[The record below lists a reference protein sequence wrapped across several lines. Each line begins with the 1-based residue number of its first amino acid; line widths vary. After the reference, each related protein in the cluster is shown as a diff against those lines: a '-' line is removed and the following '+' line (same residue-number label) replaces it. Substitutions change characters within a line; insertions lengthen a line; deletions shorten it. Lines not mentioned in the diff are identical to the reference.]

1 MKGKGVFSMKTLKE
15 LFRYQNVLKGIFEET
30 RVRLGDRRIFTE
42 TKETHKYSG
51 RNEKKKDETVLA
63 DEDYKKSNPTAN
75 ELIACLIAVSQER
88 EKVSLAIAKAKKEM
102 EFAMDAQME
111 LNHVRQDVASVL
123 SKLNRVPASV
133 SETKQGRDFV
143 FNEEGNQ
150 VPYIYDIQ
158 AITTIDFDRK
168 KVQELLSKYQGESDD
183 ISMEIER
190 IQLNTTVDID
200 IRWTVHSTFN
210 DVIEEFKKKAD

>member
-1 MKGKGVFSMKTLKE
+1 MKTLKE

-150 VPYIYDIQ
+150 VH
-158 AITTIDFDRK
+158 
-168 KVQELLSKYQGESDD
+168 
-183 ISMEIER
+183 ISMIFRQSQPLILIER
-190 IQLNTTVDID
+190 KYRNSCRNIRENPMTFQWKLNG
-200 IRWTVHSTFN
+200 SN
-210 DVIEEFKKKAD
+210 